1 MPRSHCA
8 TSRTGALSCR
18 ASSMTGV
25 SRKRPKS
32 QFGSRSV
39 LGAYVA
45 FASGLMSDA
54 RRYSDALTLLA
65 VNSHRGS
72 CTGRDHGPAN
82 GGDSSTE
89 LDGGES

>member
-32 QFGSRSV
+32 QFGSRSL

-45 FASGLMSDA
+45 FAF
-54 RRYSDALTLLA
+54 
-65 VNSHRGS
+65 
-72 CTGRDHGPAN
+72 GPQ
-82 GGDSSTE
+82 
-89 LDGGES
+89 